1 MVEVS
6 GEGASIYVI
15 FRLLLTAHNYIA
27 HALIGQSSLY
37 TRRAKEGFKDA
48 PEGCL
53 RQIEMCK

>member
-27 HALIGQSSLY
+27 HALIGQSS
-37 TRRAKEGFKDA
+37 THDGQKKVSKMRRKDVL
-48 PEGCL
+48 G
-53 RQIEMCK
+53 K